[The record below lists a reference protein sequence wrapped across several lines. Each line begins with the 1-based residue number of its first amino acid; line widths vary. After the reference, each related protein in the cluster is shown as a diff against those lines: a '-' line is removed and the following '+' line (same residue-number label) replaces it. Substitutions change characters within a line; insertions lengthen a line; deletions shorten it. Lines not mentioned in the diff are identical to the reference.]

1 MRIEKIICDICGKEA
16 RGTEPMLVPTG
27 ATYPPTGRTEEVT
40 ERVDLCPRCLRDE
53 LQSTL
58 QRLPGDDFQRWIAT
72 VLARREKWKAEYGS

>member
-1 MRIEKIICDICGKEA
+1 LRIEITFCDICGKEA

-58 QRLPGDDFQRWIAT
+58 QHIPIEDYKRWIAT